1 MLSFA
6 LHNVDITSFEKVL
19 KTLDSTKA
27 SEIDQISVLKDGAPV
42 IAIHLANII
51 NLSIKIWYISID
63 KQDSKN
69 KTGIKTETKN
79 YRPISL
85 LPLTSKVVEK
95 LIHNQTQ
102 NYKEMTHHSTDTCLS
117 QLTNM
122 ILNCADNGKHTG
134 MILIDL

>member
-1 MLSFA
+1 MLNFA
-6 LHNVDITSFEKVL
+6 LHNVDITSIEKVL

-51 NLSIKIWYISID
+51 
-63 KQDSKN
+63 
-69 KTGIKTETKN
+69 
-79 YRPISL
+79 
-85 LPLTSKVVEK
+85 
-95 LIHNQTQ
+95 NQTQ